1 MFLKCLDLQGFKSFA
16 DKTHLDFTDGITS
29 LLGPNGC
36 GKSNIV
42 DAIKWVLGEQST
54 KTLRATKMEDV
65 IFNGTDKRK
74 PLPFAEV
81 ALTINNEN
89 RELPNDATEI
99 EIKRRIFRDGNAN
112 EYFINRQQCKLS
124 DIRALFFDTGVGKSA
139 YSILEQG
146 KIDQILTKSPEE
158 RRSIFE
164 EAAGISR
171 FKSESLEA
179 ERKLEKADENIAQ
192 VETILKDTKR
202 TYETRKAQAE
212 KAIRARKLKAE
223 QFSLEVDI
231 SLGTVQAYLK
241 LKDSYRKELDQL
253 QQQFQE
259 MQEKTKSDA
268 EAMQASQEE
277 MKSHAAKRV
286 NIQIQMK
293 GIEEAQKGRDEKLD
307 LLTQR
312 FREFCRQKDQS
323 LEKASEYKEKIDRD
337 TEVLD
342 DKKEVLGDIEEKLS
356 VIEDDI
362 RKNVQSLQSA
372 KQMISDI
379 EGKISSQELDTIKL
393 NESLEALQQQLGQ
406 LTDIIVVQLDAKL
419 KASGY
424 RTDEKIR
431 AKDAFT
437 GKLASLRS
445 SVAEHIAF
453 LSKLGGA
460 SLSFQSLAS
469 QEKTFQESLLVSL
482 GEASALFNAFLAH
495 EPTFLDE
502 LVAPEGIITQKHQ
515 LDERIESIRK
525 MLGDGKDKLDHLQ
538 QEHQRLSQ
546 SVNAF
551 QDAINQQNLS
561 KTALEGQK
569 NTLSEMIN
577 QMGKTIMEEQYYYDD
592 MINASKNAENSI
604 YDTQENIRSV
614 EDVHKAAKEEMEDL
628 AIRLDEEVGAV
639 NKVQEEIRRM
649 QEAQTQSAR
658 LLQEI
663 FQKQSDLKGRVAGT
677 DDALNGVYT
686 SFFNT
691 YGKSLKE
698 YESRLGDSI
707 EEYTILQN
715 RLNSVKKELEGMG
728 NINQMAEDEFNEVKG
743 QYDFLTTQLTD
754 LNKAKA
760 DLLGVVQDIKMRS
773 AALFSEIYKEI
784 SANFQDM
791 FRRLFGGG
799 RAELKLVP
807 PEKKPL
813 KDGAEEEPERPRSEA
828 EQKLEESNEILESG
842 IDIFAQPPGKK
853 LVSLSLLSGGERSM
867 TAVALLFA
875 TYIVKPSP
883 FCILDEI
890 DAALDDRNIGNFL
903 TVLQGFAKS
912 SQFIIITHN
921 KHTVLGSSSMLGVTQ
936 MEAGVS
942 TTVSYRLTKEAGQ
955 PVILDDASNRV
966 DFTDE
971 GVRK

>member
-1 MFLKCLDLQGFKSFA
+1 VFLKCLDLQGFKSFA

-502 LVAPEGIITQKHQ
+502 LVAPEGIITQKHR

-773 AALFSEIYKEI
+773 AALFSETYKEI

-903 TVLQGFAKS
+903 TVLQGFTKS